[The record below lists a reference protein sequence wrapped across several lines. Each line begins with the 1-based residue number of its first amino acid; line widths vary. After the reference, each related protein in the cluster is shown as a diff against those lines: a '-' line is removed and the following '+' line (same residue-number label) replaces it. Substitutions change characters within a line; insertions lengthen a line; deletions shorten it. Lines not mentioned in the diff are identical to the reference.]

1 MDKRIIDALNAEQ
14 KRQDDNIELIASENY
29 ASPDVM
35 KLQGSI
41 LTNK

>member
-1 MDKRIIDALNAEQ
+1 MDKELQRALKLEKRRQ
-14 KRQDDNIELIASENY
+14 KNNIELIASENY
-29 ASPDVM
+29 VSKNIL